1 MSGLLWRFKVHK
13 IRFIIISILLSSCNM
28 PIDSSVEEN
37 LYIDSYQINF
47 DQNSNDLYI
56 VLEIENYET
65 ADSITVEL
73 TKNDSIFYTFSL
85 NDDGLNGDI
94 LPQDGSF
101 SILENISNFEYGEYM
116 INCKIIESNGNI
128 LNNSFVHSIYKN
140 NLPSIIDVEMEELFY
155 LDPLSWTNLNISV
168 MTSDLD
174 GLSDIDYVRYMIN
187 TDYLTKDD
195 INTEEC
201 DHYNITEDQ
210 YNGYISDASWIMEYN
225 STINDSIYQFITSI
239 PMRPSIE
246 CGGYGVVLFKF
257 IVIDDN
263 GDSSEINDIT
273 LEIISCGDN
282 VCSDDYDENCESC
295 NIDCGNCND

>member
-1 MSGLLWRFKVHK
+1 MSGLLWRFKVDK

-28 PIDSSVEEN
+28 PIDSSVKEN

-65 ADSITVEL
+65 VDSITVEL

-116 INCKIIESNGNI
+116 VNCKIIESNGNI

-195 INTEEC
+195 VNTEEC

-239 PMRPSIE
+239 PMRHSIE